1 MKKKP
6 KYSYVA
12 VIQFKHDDLPW
23 EDVREYWTD
32 EERKSAHND
41 LREYRMSGGG
51 KYRLIERRMPN
62 E

>member
-1 MKKKP
+1 MKKKT

-12 VIQFKHDDLPW
+12 VIQFKHDGLPW
-23 EDVREYWTD
+23 EDVCEYWTD
-32 EERKSAHND
+32 EEKKSAHSD
-41 LREYRMSGGG
+41 LREYRMSGDG